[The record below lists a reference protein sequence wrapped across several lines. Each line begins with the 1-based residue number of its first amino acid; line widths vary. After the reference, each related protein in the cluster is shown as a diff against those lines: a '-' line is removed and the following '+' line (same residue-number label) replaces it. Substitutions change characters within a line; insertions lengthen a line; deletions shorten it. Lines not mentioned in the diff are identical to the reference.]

1 MKVMLAHKFFF
12 RGSGTSTYVLNLMES
27 FAERGHHGIPFSIA
41 YDRAHASPY
50 SKYFVSPPAGS
61 DEAFYAEIRRTPAT
75 VMRLVG
81 RATFSTEA
89 YRKAQALIRDEGI
102 DLAYVH
108 NVYNYMSPSVIPAA
122 KSAGIP
128 VVMRVSDYNLV
139 CASYSLYRGG
149 DGACTECLDRGWT
162 RALVHRCVKGS
173 LSATAARVFSMRVHS
188 LLRIYEKVDLFV
200 TPSEFMRET
209 LIRRGFDERKVV
221 HIPSFFPLN
230 GAVPPAPG
238 SGDCILYFGRV
249 SREKGLEALIRA
261 YGKLKNPPPL
271 LIVGGDR
278 DGERSR
284 LEQIAGSENGGGRV
298 RFEGHQT
305 PGELGRLIDRAL
317 FTVVPSLQHDNAPMS
332 VLESFAHGK
341 PVVGSNMGG
350 IPEQLADGCGLLF
363 EAGDVAGLTR
373 QMQAMLD
380 EPGLRADMGTRSYQ
394 RLRTDFSKD
403 RHCDRLLGLFESL
416 CKGAQPRAPGGATA

>member
-1 MKVMLAHKFFF
+1 MLAHKFLFS
-12 RGSGTSTYVLNLMES
+12 GNGTSTYVLNLMQSLE
-27 FAERGHHGIPFSIA
+27 ERGHHGIPFAIA
-41 YDRAHASPY
+41 YDRAHESPY
-50 SKYFVSPPAGS
+50 RKYFLSPPAGS
-61 DEAFYAEIRRTPAT
+61 DEAFLAEIRKTPMA
-75 VMRLVG
+75 MLRLLG

-89 YRKAQALIRDEGI
+89 YRKAKALIREEGI

-149 DGACTECLDRGWT
+149 VGACSECLDHGWT

-173 LSATAARVFSMRVHS
+173 LSATAARVFSMRVHN
-188 LLRIYEKVDLFV
+188 LLRIYDKVDCFV
-200 TPSEFMRET
+200 TPSRFMRDM
-209 LIRRGFDERKVV
+209 LIRQGFDGRKIV

-230 GAVPPAPG
+230 GAAPPTPG
-238 SGDCILYFGRV
+238 SGDSILYFGRV
-249 SREKGLEALIRA
+249 SREKGLDALIRA
-261 YGKLKNPPPL
+261 YGKLTNPPPL
-271 LIVGGDR
+271 LIIGGDR
-278 DGERSR
+278 DGERAR
-284 LEQIAGSENGGGRV
+284 LEKIAVSVNGGGRV
-298 RFEGHQT
+298 HFEGHKT
-305 PGELGRLIDRAL
+305 PDELGRLIDRAL

-350 IPEQLADGCGLLF
+350 ITEQLAHGCGLLF
-363 EAGDVAGLTR
+363 EAGDVGGLAE

-380 EPGLRADMGTRSYQ
+380 EPDMRAEMGARGYQ
-394 RLRTDFSKD
+394 RLQTDFSQNQ
-403 RHCDRLLGLFESL
+403 HCDRLLGLFRSL
-416 CKGAQPRAPGGATA
+416 CSGAGVEALRGATT